1 MLLTAAENKRDSLTI
16 ILAGYKDEIEGKLYT
31 SDAGFK
37 SRFRQVEGGGDRHS
51 WDEKKGQARS
61 HGTRV
66 LFAERRVRRA
76 YATSSLPRVQVTF
89 EDFNYPELR
98 VILKGLID
106 KYSWT
111 CQVCA
116 FNMAYTSDGARMLSA
131 RCGRVHKS
139 DATDV
144 CSSRLHL
151 IVPAIPTLH
160 HSLFFFPSS
169 RCCCVPTA
177 PPGPPRGGRGRSPR
191 GAGARRQGLR
201 QRPHVPHRAGEG
213 LPGRAGPRG
222 RDTGVPHSKAES
234 AGDRRTQR
242 PLRWGFT
249 A

>member
-151 IVPAIPTLH
+151 IVPAIPTLY
-160 HSLFFFPSS
+160 HSLFFF
-169 RCCCVPTA
+169 RLHVA
-177 PPGPPRGGRGRSPR
+177 VVYRRPRQDPRVVDVAARRVARGRGVKGFANARTCRTALERAYQAALDR
-191 GAGARRQGLR
+191 GDVTQEYHTVRQKAQETNARRG
-201 QRPHVPHRAGEG
+201 H
-213 LPGRAGPRG
+213 
-222 RDTGVPHSKAES
+222 
-234 AGDRRTQR
+234 
-242 PLRWGFT
+242 
-249 A
+249 